1 LTTRPGPVVANQAAV
16 PAGYWARTHRLVS
29 PEETLSAV
37 WPYFPVMGITRVA
50 DITGLDTIGIPVV
63 TVCRPNSRSVV
74 VSLGKGLDLMAAKA
88 SGVMESVEAFVAER
102 IIRPLVLGSVNDLRF
117 SHRLVDADLLPR
129 PPDSLY
135 HPDFPLLWIEGE
147 GLLTQTRLW
156 VPYEIVHTAYTLPVP
171 TGTGCFIATS
181 NGLASGNNLLEA
193 ISHGIC
199 ETVERDAAALHE
211 LRTPGERSSRRI
223 DPRTVDDA
231 GCAEALDRL
240 DRAGMSVVIWDITT
254 DLGIPAFKAVIA
266 EGDRHPGRMPDG
278 SAGMGCHPDRGI
290 ALLRAI
296 TEAAQVR
303 LAVISAARDE
313 PANLGYPREEAA
325 EPRRK
330 QATGARG
337 DATRDFTTV
346 RSFGSQSIG
355 QDVTWELDALRSAGI
370 GEVVVVDLT
379 REEFG
384 VAVVR
389 VIIPGLEGPAGLVS
403 CRLGQRAMN
412 LISGR

>member
-1 LTTRPGPVVANQAAV
+1 VR
-16 PAGYWARTHRLVS
+16 
-29 PEETLSAV
+29 AV

-88 SGVMESVEAFVAER
+88 SGVMESIEAFVAER
-102 IIRPLVLGSVNDLRF
+102 IIRPLILGSVNDLRF
-117 SHRLVDADLLPR
+117 SHRLVDVDLLPR

-135 HPDFPLLWIEGE
+135 HPDFPLLWVEGE
-147 GLLTQTRLW
+147 GLLTQTRVW

-181 NGLASGNNLLEA
+181 NGLASGNHLLEA

-211 LRTPGERSSRRI
+211 LRTPEEKSWRRI

-231 GCAEALDRL
+231 GCAEALERL
-240 DRAGMSVVIWDITT
+240 DRAGMSVAIWDITT
-254 DLGIPAFKAVIA
+254 DIGLPSFKAVIA
-266 EGDRHPGRMPDG
+266 EGERHPGRMPGG

-290 ALLRAI
+290 ALLRAL

-313 PANLGYPREEAA
+313 PANLGYSREEAA

-330 QATGARG
+330 QAAGSGG
-337 DATRDFTTV
+337 DATRDFTAV
-346 RSFGSQSIG
+346 RSFVSESIDE
-355 QDVTWELDALRSAGI
+355 DVTWELDALRSAGI

-379 REEFG
+379 REDFG
-384 VAVVR
+384 VAVAR